1 MGEKLTAKQQKF
13 CDKYVECGNA
23 TEAARYAGYS
33 DKTAKDMGA
42 ENLSKPHLKA
52 YIDARMAEISK
63 PTIASAEEV
72 LTFYSEVMRCDD
84 NALPDRLTAAKE
96 LAKRWGLNVSNV
108 KVENA
113 IPIVITGGDE
123 LID

>member
-1 MGEKLTAKQQKF
+1 MAELTAKQQKF

-23 TEAARYAGYS
+23 TEAARFAGYS
-33 DKTAKDMGA
+33 EKTAKDIGA
-42 ENLSKPHLKA
+42 ENLSKPNLKA
-52 YIDARMAEISK
+52 YIDRRMAEISR

-72 LTFYSEVMRCDD
+72 LTFYSDVMRCEE
-84 NALPDRLTAAKE
+84 NQMPDRLTAAKE